1 MTISRIVVGIDGS
14 RGSEL
19 AVRWTADLATALG
32 ADVVAVHSMGML
44 EDRGDGT
51 LVPAE
56 QVRDQ
61 IAVVLE
67 TEWCQPLRDAGV
79 RFHAEIVPG
88 NPVTVI
94 LEVARRE
101 NVDLIV
107 VGSRGIG
114 GISGLHLGS
123 TSHEVAVH
131 AHRPVVI
138 VPDDTGQKGDANG

>member
-1 MTISRIVVGIDGS
+1 MTIRRIVVGLDGS

-19 AVRWTADLATALG
+19 AAGFTADLAAALG

-51 LVPAE
+51 KVPAE
-56 QVRDQ
+56 TVRGET
-61 IAVVLE
+61 AVVLE

-79 RFHAEIVPG
+79 AFHAEIVAG
-88 NPVTVI
+88 NPVTV
-94 LEVARRE
+94 LLDVADRE
-101 NVDLIV
+101 AADLVV

-123 TSHEVAVH
+123 TSHEVAVRSP
-131 AHRPVVI
+131 RPVVI
-138 VPDDTGQKGDANG
+138 VPDDTARKGDVRG